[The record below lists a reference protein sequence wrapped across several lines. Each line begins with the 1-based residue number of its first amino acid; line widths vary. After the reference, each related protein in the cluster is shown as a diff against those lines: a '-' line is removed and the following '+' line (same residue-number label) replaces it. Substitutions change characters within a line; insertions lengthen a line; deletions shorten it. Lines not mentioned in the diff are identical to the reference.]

1 MKIKLPRRYHRVG
14 VAIRPPRHPVGGEFD
29 RYQKKNYQFEPV
41 NCLCGVKNSDY
52 VISTVDREGWKYKL
66 VACQSCGLIRASD
79 YWDEYSLADFYSNW
93 YRESGESDV
102 NSFYARQANR
112 SASVK
117 NFVEQH
123 TSDFKKRYVV
133 FDIGGGAGG
142 ILDSFRNDARC
153 YLVDY
158 DISFFKKA
166 ESMGIS
172 TQRGGINDLEN
183 IIDQPDLVILSHVLE
198 HFTDVNQK
206 IEDLTSRLRIG
217 ALVYIELPGIDSL
230 CEGRR
235 KHDFLGD
242 IHIPHVFYFS
252 QNVLNNVMRRLGFEC
267 VHSTSEIRA
276 LFRYTGI
283 KGERVN
289 HHDSVCS
296 LIRRSETK
304 RKFHI
309 YTFKRILSLA
319 LPEPLKNFIK
329 KFG

>member
-14 VAIRPPRHPVGGEFD
+14 VAIHPPRHPVGGEFD

-242 IHIPHVFYFS
+242 IRATGDVS
-252 QNVLNNVMRRLGFEC
+252 QDRISFMERCGVNEFVLNPQTDLDQALEAFTEISVQYQPTVDKNPVIAELRNYRL
-267 VHSTSEIRA
+267 A
-276 LFRYTGI
+276 
-283 KGERVN
+283 
-289 HHDSVCS
+289 
-296 LIRRSETK
+296 
-304 RKFHI
+304 
-309 YTFKRILSLA
+309 A
-319 LPEPLKNFIK
+319 
-329 KFG
+329 